1 MRIIIV
7 RHGEPDYSNDCLT
20 PTGVVQAKA
29 TARRL
34 AGEKIGAI
42 YSSPKGR
49 AMQTARETAMLLG
62 MPIIVVDAMREI
74 RWGSLDGEPIPENGF
89 PWTIAHQ
96 MAQHGWD
103 VTDPDWTR
111 CPLFDNNHVVPSV
124 KEVAEG
130 TDAWMASLGYRRENG
145 LYVCDR
151 PGAAPET
158 VALFCH
164 AGAGA
169 AVFSRLMNLPFP
181 YVCMM
186 IETLPFAGILA
197 LEIRSRSVPM
207 LEFIADDRHLPWLDL
222 QRVRKENEG

>member
-1 MRIIIV
+1 MRILIV

-29 TARRL
+29 AARRL

-42 YSSPKGR
+42 YSSSCGR
-49 AMQTARETAMLLG
+49 AMQTARETAMLVGL
-62 MPIIVVDAMREI
+62 PITVLDAMREI
-74 RWGSLDGEPIPENGF
+74 GWGSLDGTPIPENGF
-89 PWTIAHQ
+89 PWSIAHH
-96 MAQHGWD
+96 MAEHGWS

-111 CPLFDNNHVVPSV
+111 CPLFENSRVPGTV
-124 KEVAEG
+124 RRVAEG
-130 TDAWMASLGYRRENG
+130 TDAWMASLGYDREGG
-145 LYVCDR
+145 LYVCRR

-164 AGAGA
+164 AGAAA
-169 AVFSRLMNLPFP
+169 AVFSRLMDLPFP

-197 LEIRSRSVPM
+197 LGIRSRSVPM
-207 LEFIADDRHLPWLDL
+207 LEFIADDRHYPWLGL
-222 QRVRKENEG
+222 